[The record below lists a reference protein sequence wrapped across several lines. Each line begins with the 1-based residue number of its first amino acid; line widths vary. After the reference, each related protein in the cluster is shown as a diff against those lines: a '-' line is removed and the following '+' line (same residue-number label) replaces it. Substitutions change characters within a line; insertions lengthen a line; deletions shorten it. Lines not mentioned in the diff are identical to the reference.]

1 MVKISQGFPGQRL
14 VVVPPSIVDVAT
26 QNSICGSLFPTHI
39 GMFQKAKGHYISRES
54 GVDETILIGCL
65 AGEGICQFNHNKWYL
80 KPGNLIVIPANTQH
94 KYKASENDPWTI
106 FWIHFKGDMVKYY
119 LQALKIN
126 TEEPMIS
133 VANIGSVID
142 AFEDIYQHTESGYTN
157 TALFCLSTS
166 FVRFFGVCRLHQRAL
181 KINQQGV
188 EERIKKSVVVMQ
200 QNIGRHM
207 TLNELAA
214 ISGWSPT
221 HYSALFKNQMN
232 TSPIEFFTRLKM
244 QIACNKL
251 KLTRES
257 IHNIAT
263 SLGYKDAF
271 YFSRLFKR
279 QNNLSPQNYRR
290 EFSLINSKKD

>member
-1 MVKISQGFPGQRL
+1 MKISQGFPGQRL
-14 VVVPPSIVDVAT
+14 VVIPPSIVNIAS
-26 QNSICGSLFPTHI
+26 QKSICVGLFPTHI
-39 GMFQKAKGHYISRES
+39 GMFEKAEGHYVSRGS
-54 GVDETILIGCL
+54 GVDEVILIGCL
-65 AGEGICQFNHNKWYL
+65 AGEGTCSFNNNKWHL
-80 KPGNLIVIPANTQH
+80 KSGNLIVIPANTQH
-94 KYKASENDPWTI
+94 KYKASENNPWTI

-119 LQALKIN
+119 LQALKVN
-126 TEEPMIS
+126 AKEPMIN
-133 VANIGSVID
+133 VANISSIID

-166 FVRFFGVCRLHQRAL
+166 FMRFIGVCRLHQRAL

-188 EERIKKSVVVMQ
+188 EERIKKSVIVMQ
-200 QNIGRHM
+200 QNIARNM
-207 TLNELAA
+207 TLSEFAE

-257 IHNIAT
+257 IQNIAT

-290 EFSLINSKKD
+290 EFSLINNEKD

>member
-1 MVKISQGFPGQRL
+1 MVKIEQGFPGQRL
-14 VVVPPSIVDVAT
+14 VVIPPNIVEIAT
-26 QNSICGSLFPTHI
+26 QDSVCAKLFPTHI
-39 GMFQKAKGHYISRES
+39 GMFQKAIGHYVSRES
-54 GVDETILIGCL
+54 GVDEIILIGCL
-65 AGEGICQFNHNKWYL
+65 VGEGSCHFNHKEWYL
-80 KPGNLIVIPANTQH
+80 KPGNLIAIPANTQH
-94 KYKASENDPWTI
+94 KYKTSDNNPWTI
-106 FWIHFKGDMVKYY
+106 FWIHFKGEMVKDY

-126 TEEPMIS
+126 AEEPMINI
-133 VANIGSVID
+133 ANISSVID

-166 FVRFFGVCRLHQRAL
+166 FMRFFGVCRLHQRAL
-181 KINQQGV
+181 KTNQQGV

-207 TLNELAA
+207 RLDELAA

-232 TSPIEFFTRLKM
+232 TAPIEFFTRLKM

-251 KLTRES
+251 KLTREP
-257 IHNIAT
+257 IQNIAT
-263 SLGYKDAF
+263 SLGYKDAL